1 MKALRSLLAALPVL
15 AVLVPGAPAAQPADA
30 WKYEASVYFF
40 MSDVGGR
47 VTFPPT
53 GASKDATVEIDEILE
68 NLKMGFMG
76 SFEARRGRWGV
87 FTDLAYMDVGNVQE
101 NSKALSIGN
110 VGIPADVSA
119 RLSFDLKLWAW
130 SLLGTHALVADRDFQ
145 LDVLAGTRVLDVR
158 PKVDYSLS
166 GNVGP
171 IELPD
176 RAGRREVKEQN
187 WDLLVGVKGRA
198 GFSSDGGKW
207 FVPYYLDVGAGESK
221 LTFQAMAGVGYG
233 FGWGDLTVS
242 WRYLEYQMKSG
253 KPIEELT
260 FNGPQVAA
268 SFRW

>member
-1 MKALRSLLAALPVL
+1 MKALRSLVAALPVL
-15 AVLVPGAPAAQPADA
+15 AFLVPGAPAAQPADV
-30 WKYEASVYFF
+30 WRYEASVYFF

-87 FTDLAYMDVGNVQE
+87 FTDFAYMDVGNVQE

-110 VGIPADVSA
+110 AGLPADVSA

-130 SLLGTHALVADRDFQ
+130 SLMGTHALVADRDFQ
-145 LDVLAGTRVLDVR
+145 LDLLAGTRVLDVR

-207 FVPYYLDVGAGESK
+207 FVPYYFDVGAGESK
-221 LTFQAMAGVGYG
+221 LTFQAMAGIGYG